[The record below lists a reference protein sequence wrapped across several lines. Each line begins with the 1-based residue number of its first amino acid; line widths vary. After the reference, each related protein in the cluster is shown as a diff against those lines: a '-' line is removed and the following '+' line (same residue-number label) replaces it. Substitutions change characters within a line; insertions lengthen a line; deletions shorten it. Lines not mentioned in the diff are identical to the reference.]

1 MSIPPAPPRGAFVNH
16 DAAFFLYAGDSSFD
30 VVNTESNV
38 LDALAVF
45 SNVFADR
52 AIIVF
57 GNINKKLKQS
67 FAARNEYGF
76 YALFGNRFFTS
87 AFQTENFGVEF
98 LDTSKSL
105 QAIPTWSTQITLN
118 IFNSS
123 LKN

>member
-1 MSIPPAPPRGAFVNH
+1 MNESNVHSACTTARCFVNH

-87 AFQTENFGVEF
+87 AFQTENFGV
-98 LDTSKSL
+98 
-105 QAIPTWSTQITLN
+105 
-118 IFNSS
+118 
-123 LKN
+123 